1 MLDDE
6 LMYQLVNVVASH
18 SNLSIIQS
26 MLEGGARYLCRSPQP
41 LLLVLI
47 HHMYRVA
54 VNVRELLR
62 VLSYIQE

>member
-1 MLDDE
+1 MLYDE
-6 LMYQLVNVVASH
+6 LMHQLINVIAGH

-47 HHMYRVA
+47 HNMDRVA

-62 VLSYIQE
+62 VLTYS